1 MPVLL
6 CEHNLFGYEEFR
18 YMKFRESRK
27 KEIMTIV
34 TLALPV
40 IIENILQ
47 SLLGTTDMFF
57 AGQIGDNAIAGISVT
72 NMIMNIFISFF
83 TAVAVGSMAVI
94 ARNYGRKDYKSI
106 NSAITQ
112 AILLGGILGISCGIV
127 CLVFHKPILKIS
139 GADRTVIEYAIPYY
153 MIVAVPS
160 VILCLQLILSSCL
173 RAIKDTKT
181 PMYITGI
188 SNILNIVLNYC
199 FVKLGLGIVGLGLA
213 TTVSRLCSMLFLF
226 IRLKNYDK
234 NIRITGFKPERKMF
248 SDILKIGIPAGVE
261 KLIMRIG
268 QLVYNSMIISLG
280 TTSYVAH
287 HVAGSIESY
296 AYIPFMG
303 FGMAVCTL
311 VGVSLGEKKEEQ
323 AERYTYTAYWLACS
337 CIIFISIIFYIFA
350 PQLAALF
357 TKTEEVQHMVV
368 RVLRIIAFFQ
378 PFSALAQIITNALQG
393 AGDTKF
399 PMYSTFVGIWGIRV
413 GIGYVFA
420 VICKMGLT
428 GVWCAYATDLTVRA
442 AVLFWRF
449 KQGKWKEIKI

>member
-1 MPVLL
+1 MIGAKNVMFI
-6 CEHNLFGYEEFR
+6 EN
-18 YMKFRESRK
+18 RK
-27 KEIMTIV
+27 RDIKVIFS
-34 TLALPV
+34 LAIPV

-47 SLLGTTDMFF
+47 SLLGTTDIFF

-94 ARNYGRKDYKSI
+94 SRNYGRKEYKSI

-112 AILLGGILGISCGIV
+112 AILLGGILGILCGVV
-127 CLVFHKPILKIS
+127 CLVFYNPILKIS
-139 GADRTVIEYAIPYY
+139 GADYTVIEYAVPYY
-153 MIVAVPS
+153 IIVAVPS

-181 PMYITGI
+181 PMYVTGI
-188 SNILNIVLNYC
+188 SNILNIILNFC
-199 FVKLGLGIVGLGLA
+199 FIKLGLGILGLGLA
-213 TTVSRLCSMLFLF
+213 TTVSRLFSALFLYM
-226 IRLKNYDK
+226 RLKNYDK
-234 NIRITGFKPERKMF
+234 NIQIKGLKPERKIF

-303 FGMAVCTL
+303 FGMATCTL
-311 VGVSLGEKKEEQ
+311 VGVSLGEKKAEQ
-323 AERYTYTAYWLACS
+323 AKRYTYTAYWLS
-337 CIIFISIIFYIFA
+337 CICTLLIGVVFYIFA
-350 PQLAALF
+350 PQLAAIF
-357 TKTEEVQHMVV
+357 TRTKEVQRLVV

-378 PFSALAQIITNALQG
+378 PFSALAQVTTNALQG

-399 PMYSTFVGIWGIRV
+399 PMYSTFMGIWGIRV
-413 GIGYVFA
+413 GIGYVLA
-420 VICKMGLT
+420 VVCNMGLT
-428 GVWCAYATDLTVRA
+428 GVWCAYATDLTIRA
-442 AVLFWRF
+442 AILFWRF
-449 KQGKWKEIKI
+449 KKGKWKEIKI